1 MPYMLLIMEPT
12 AQRGERGQAPG
23 MAAYQEMLDYTR
35 SLEERGVPLASGS
48 LKSEAVRLRR
58 RAGQARV
65 LDGPFTESKEM
76 IGGFFLVKCAT
87 RAEALDL
94 AGACPAAA
102 WATIEV
108 REVGPC
114 YE

>member
-1 MPYMLLIMEPT
+1 MLLIMEPT
-12 AQRGERGQAPG
+12 AQRGERGQASG
-23 MAAYQEMLDYTR
+23 VAAHQEMLDYTR
-35 SLEERGVPLASGS
+35 SLEERGVLLASDS
-48 LKSEAVRLRR
+48 LKSEAARLQR
-58 RAGQARV
+58 RAGHARI

-76 IGGFFLVKCAT
+76 VGGLFLGKCAT

-114 YE
+114 HE